1 MTRKVFLNVEVTIS
15 TNWDDE
21 TVGTMENVAA
31 SHIKNCLLDNPDV
44 DVFTIT
50 DVDVEVEGSEDP
62 NEEDGE

>member
-15 TNWDDE
+15 TNCGDE

-50 DVDVEVEGSEDP
+50 DVDVKVEGSEDSDK
-62 NEEDGE
+62 EGGE